1 MLLSFTAGLYGLYS
15 VHKVQHGRNEKLR
28 KPSEPCPDF
37 KYLRRKEMKYDD
49 FNEMI
54 RNKLSEICGKE
65 FSVSVYE
72 ALKNNS
78 VVHKGISIMQNE
90 NRVAP
95 TIYMDEFYTD
105 YCDGRD
111 IDDIVNEIL
120 RIYSENRI
128 GPAFDTESF
137 RDFEWVKDR
146 IFFKLVNA
154 RKNAE
159 LLQGIPSFTSLDL
172 AMVFGVYMGSYKDSF
187 SSVLIK
193 NEHLEMWHADA
204 DDIKACAVKN
214 TPRLLPSAIW
224 TMKDLLDQMGV
235 STGDIPDSLPMYIL
249 SNKDRVNGAGAM
261 FYDGILRKFAGN
273 LGCDLYILPSSVHEL
288 ILVPISDALSPD
300 HLLEM
305 IEDVNDTQVALEDI
319 LSYSLYEYSRD
330 RDEVGVAYPARMGL
344 AAC

>member
-1 MLLSFTAGLYGLYS
+1 
-15 VHKVQHGRNEKLR
+15 
-28 KPSEPCPDF
+28 
-37 KYLRRKEMKYDD
+37 MKYDD

-159 LLQGIPSFTSLDL
+159 LLQGS
-172 AMVFGVYMGSYKDSF
+172 G
-187 SSVLIK
+187 
-193 NEHLEMWHADA
+193 
-204 DDIKACAVKN
+204 
-214 TPRLLPSAIW
+214 
-224 TMKDLLDQMGV
+224 
-235 STGDIPDSLPMYIL
+235 
-249 SNKDRVNGAGAM
+249 
-261 FYDGILRKFAGN
+261 
-273 LGCDLYILPSSVHEL
+273 
-288 ILVPISDALSPD
+288 
-300 HLLEM
+300 
-305 IEDVNDTQVALEDI
+305 
-319 LSYSLYEYSRD
+319 
-330 RDEVGVAYPARMGL
+330 
-344 AAC
+344 